1 MADYINETLIR
12 LTSEQAE
19 SVNEQ
24 IKEYAR
30 ANGKVKS
37 RDINNYIKE
46 DKDTKKWTY
55 CVPAGEEEIELPFV
69 SEGNQNLTTYPKKH
83 EKYGQK
89 VPFEDN
95 YIALLHKW
103 GKTADSRYSEEE
115 KSLDL
120 LTDEQVTS
128 ILNSIETSSGSYG
141 ENEWIYS
148 ISSTEKDEEGST
160 ISFDFRD
167 RRIDDVNKPL
177 EIAGGATI
185 GLSEDP
191 EMRSKFTIMGEVEN
205 QDGSTYGRLV
215 DVYGDLKDNLDKWGH
230 QIPNENYPKVYI
242 NRGEDRFNGETW
254 VDGDSSTNKETVGR
268 EVIITLN
275 SGEEYDSS
283 TIYTLK
289 EGKVLKEEKELEDGE
304 EVDTYIEV
312 GTYIETGANFGLG
325 LGTIESTKEIVTH
338 STISAD
344 HGLIIEDGIG
354 DITDRGISKYYIK
367 NSAGETIAIKFN
379 DDGEQSRDTNGH
391 ALTIK
396 HDGAKIQGWTH
407 ITDEEDKN
415 VFKLQDENGKDVIY
429 YPSYKLDENSN
440 ITYENSEYSDKNI
453 IKECYFLS
461 ESEDVKE
468 HEKDSHYGHWCIQK
482 DGQEVY
488 IIDEWP
494 GFLYHK
500 VNKQIDKMV
509 SSLDTSKTLYLYYS
523 TDGKDYYLIED
534 KNEKGTVLG
543 IKAKE
548 VKESNGEQNEIYKKS
563 DNNKEIYYKLE
574 EKDFTDV
581 VYVVGYNEDDSK
593 RESNIT
599 VENGY
604 VTFITSFLP
613 ERIVPQLHQVYQV
626 KESFEASR
634 KEDGARPARQY
645 NNGFEVKENDYI
657 YWTGSEF
664 KKIGNFYYGVSDEE
678 DKKCLI
684 GMKGSLTVGT
694 QAGDNTI
701 GYHSLEVGTSVSAK
715 ANNSVAF
722 GKLTTVNATGLQS
735 VGGGVNTKINSPLS
749 FGFGENLVLDRY
761 ANYSTVFGRKNTANN
776 VFSTIFGQNN
786 TVSNAY
792 STIFGTGNTTNGAY
806 STIFGVDNII
816 AKDTM
821 YSTIFGNK
829 NTANKSYSIVFGN
842 YNTTENTHSVIFGDD
857 NITDQPY
864 QFLLGQYAATTQE
877 YSESLSAITKK
888 LLFAIGRGDKEKRTN
903 IFDISEDGTG
913 YFSGGLEVTK
923 KSALRDKVTI
933 GEDTGDHE
941 VALEV
946 LKHSQFD
953 EQVHISRDKN
963 ENITFNDSLWN
974 DGSFPHNSLWNQGS
988 SQFDEKLTIGSEA
1001 TWDKNFDYGKG
1012 FCKFTGLEVFGEIKN
1027 KRIPEALYTKTKVG
1041 EEDVLNEFADKF
1053 FVNSS
1058 IATATA
1064 TFRGSYSFIDYGF
1077 EEVTLEISGVSELP
1091 KLPDKDNYPKFS
1103 VVKLEKAD
1111 DTHSAGYY
1119 IVLEKASA
1127 SGEDNEPELYWA
1139 RVKGDGEAG
1148 TLGELPYAYMEV
1160 GEFGVVNNNVNNKDE
1175 EIWYKKVRDFKSV
1188 QDAEEWL
1195 NDYSK
1200 KVIADGE
1207 VDSFG
1212 NLPSAVE
1219 KNYLKVYYVSTDEK
1233 YYRCGKDSENN
1244 YAWKIQINCA
1254 TRASLPNLGE
1264 DVIDNLYYVEDSRE
1278 YLICAAQSG
1287 TADTFKWSRVSSPAD
1302 KNDYCFVQIVTPKEL
1317 EDCVKF
1323 DDIYNENG
1331 ELLSGV
1337 AKTENNDYP
1346 VTVTYWR
1353 YKYYQTT
1360 DILDPY
1366 KVTEEGWQF
1375 EYQLNNSGFTQAQWD
1390 TINSG
1395 ISSKMVRDLQDSIA
1409 TEIKDRIKAIE
1420 DLTTNVKAWDKE
1432 LESRI
1437 SINEKNIDANI
1448 SEIEELKNDKMDKV
1462 NPTGFGRF
1470 ELKASTE
1477 GTPFGYGLFENG
1489 VYEGTKADTN
1499 EKTNKYQTLKEIKD
1513 LLTSYYTTSEIDSEV
1528 NTINSSIAEVKS
1540 LITDEGSGINKKIT
1554 TIQDMLDNLKNNFVT
1569 IGSDQSISGQKTFEK
1584 APIVPSLISNGK
1596 TFTLPNKE
1604 GQLALV
1610 EDIQLDV
1617 DWNAAQSYIP
1627 TMEYNNKYL
1636 KITYNNC
1643 QRLGNT
1649 NLYFLRFG
1657 GNINYPWT
1665 TVECYS
1671 VKATIGK
1678 LSLIPLM
1685 GTVGTGQTDN
1695 LFKAIGETRGV
1706 DFSNNEA
1713 TMNLYIKSTKFG
1725 TKFYCNML
1733 CTISK

>member
-55 CVPAGEEEIELPFV
+55 CVPAGEEEIDLPFV
-69 SEGNQNLTTYPKKH
+69 SEGNQNLITYPKKH

-95 YIALLHKW
+95 YIALLRKW
-103 GKTADSRYSEEE
+103 GKTADSRYPEEE
-115 KSLDL
+115 PLDL

-128 ILNSIETSSGSYG
+128 ILNSIEASSGSYG

-254 VDGDSSTNKETVGR
+254 VDGDSLTNKETVGR

-275 SGEEYDSS
+275 PDNEYDSS

-289 EGKVLKEEKELEDGE
+289 EGKVLKEEKVLEDGK
-304 EVDTYIEV
+304 EVSKYIEV

-325 LGTIESTKEIVTH
+325 LGTIESTKEIVSH

-367 NSAGETIAIKFN
+367 NSAGETVAIKFN
-379 DDGEQSRDTNGH
+379 DDGEQSRDTNDH

-415 VFKLQDENGKDVIY
+415 VFKLQNGKIY
-429 YPSYKLDENSN
+429 YPGFILKENSWGLKEDGDSY
-440 ITYENSEYSDKNI
+440 YEDFPGFKYQNASYEDREYSNDNI

-461 ESEDVKE
+461 ESEDIKG
-468 HEKDSHYGHWCIQK
+468 HKKDSHYGHWCIQK

-500 VNKQIDKMV
+500 VNKQIDKIV

-548 VKESNGEQNEIYKKS
+548 VKESKDEQNEIYKKS
-563 DNNKEIYYKLE
+563 DNNKEIYYKLKE
-574 EKDFTDV
+574 EEFTDV
-581 VYVVGYNEDDSK
+581 VYVVGCDEDGNK

-604 VTFITSFLP
+604 VASITSSLP

-626 KESFEASR
+626 KENFEASR

-645 NNGFEVKENDYI
+645 DNGFEVKENDYI
-657 YWTGSEF
+657 YWTGSQF
-664 KKIGNFYYGVSDEE
+664 KKIDKFYYGSLEE
-678 DKKCLI
+678 DARHQTK
-684 GMKGSLTVGT
+684 MQGSLTIGT
-694 QAGDNTI
+694 QMDESNTI
-701 GYHSLEVGTSVSAK
+701 GLHSLEVGTAVSAYGID
-715 ANNSVAF
+715 SI
-722 GKLTTVNATGLQS
+722 ATGLYSCAGGAYSSAGGCRALANRDWS
-735 VGGGVNTKINSPLS
+735 VARGLAVTADGDASIALGSYNHTWGSNSIVFGGWNAIYDKGNASVAGGYNTKIYSPYS
-749 FGFGENLVLDRY
+749 FGFGQNLILNRDGRDSVG
-761 ANYSTVFGRKNTANN
+761 NSVVFGTDNTANKD
-776 VFSTIFGQNN
+776 
-786 TVSNAY
+786 Y
-792 STIFGTGNTTNGAY
+792 STIFG
-806 STIFGVDNII
+806 S
-816 AKDTM
+816 
-821 YSTIFGNK
+821 
-829 NTANKSYSIVFGN
+829 
-842 YNTTENTHSVIFGDD
+842 H

-864 QFLLGQYAATTQE
+864 QFLLGQYAATTQT
-877 YSESLSAITKK
+877 YSEYLGDIAKD
-888 LLFAIGRGDKEKRTN
+888 LLFAIGQGGKEKRTN
-903 IFDISEDGTG
+903 IFDISKDGTG

-933 GEDTGDHE
+933 GENIGDHE

-953 EQVHISRDKN
+953 EQVHILKDKN
-963 ENITFNDSLWN
+963 DNITS
-974 DGSFPHNSLWNQGS
+974 HNSLYNEGS
-988 SQFDEKLTIGSEA
+988 SQFDGRLTIGSET
-1001 TWDKNFDYGKG
+1001 TWEKNFNHDKG
-1012 FCKFTGLEVFGEIKN
+1012 FCKFTGLEVFGEIRN

-1064 TFRGSYSFIDYGF
+1064 TFRGSYSFVDYGF
-1077 EEVTLEISGVSELP
+1077 EEVTPTITEVTSLPEIKNPYE
-1091 KLPDKDNYPKFS
+1091 KFS
-1103 VVKLEKAD
+1103 VVKLTTKD
-1111 DTHSAGYY
+1111 DTHPVGYY

-1160 GEFGVVNNNVNNKDE
+1160 DEFGVVNNNVSNKDE

-1212 NLPSAVE
+1212 NLPSADE
-1219 KNYLKVYYVSTDEK
+1219 ENYLKIYYVSTDEK

-1244 YAWKIQINCA
+1244 YVWNIQINCA

-1287 TADTFKWSRVSSPAD
+1287 TAGTFKWSRVSSPAD

-1437 SINEKNIDANI
+1437 SINEKNINANI
-1448 SEIEELKNDKMDKV
+1448 SEIEELKNNKMDKV

-1489 VYEGTKADTN
+1489 VYEGTKAY
-1499 EKTNKYQTLKEIKD
+1499 TNKYQTLSEIKD
-1513 LLTSYYTTSEIDSEV
+1513 LLTSYYTKSEINEKIKGIDESIEK
-1528 NTINSSIAEVKS
+1528 INNLVVY
-1540 LITDEGSGINKKIT
+1540 DEGE
-1554 TIQDMLDNLKNNFVT
+1554 DNLKTRISNIQSTLKEISNDYVT
-1569 IGSDQSISGQKTFEK
+1569 KSTEQTISGKKTFTQ
-1584 APIVPSLISNGK
+1584 PLTISSLESDGK
-1596 TFTLPNKE
+1596 TFTLPKDKG
-1604 GQLALV
+1604 GQLALA
-1610 EDIQLDV
+1610 EDVRLELDWDTEYGASKDWETKGLTVSNTYCRKLGDTNLFLLKFNGQIKELSKNVIRYTLRAKINGKWAIPLIGSAGTGEANALKAGLAYGIDYDV
-1617 DWNAAQSYIP
+1617 DRGY
-1627 TMEYNNKYL
+1627 MYL
-1636 KITYNNC
+1636 YM
-1643 QRLGNT
+1643 
-1649 NLYFLRFG
+1649 
-1657 GNINYPWT
+1657 
-1665 TVECYS
+1665 
-1671 VKATIGK
+1671 KA
-1678 LSLIPLM
+1678 S
-1685 GTVGTGQTDN
+1685 
-1695 LFKAIGETRGV
+1695 
-1706 DFSNNEA
+1706 S
-1713 TMNLYIKSTKFG
+1713 FG
-1725 TKFYCNML
+1725 TNYYCNML
-1733 CTISK
+1733 CTTRDWIKTD

>member
-55 CVPAGEEEIELPFV
+55 CVPAGEEEIDLPFV
-69 SEGNQNLTTYPKKH
+69 SEGNQNLITYPKKH

-103 GKTADSRYSEEE
+103 GKTADSRYPKE

-128 ILNSIETSSGSYG
+128 ILNSIEASSGSYG

-254 VDGDSSTNKETVGR
+254 VDGDSLTNKETVGR

-275 SGEEYDSS
+275 PDENYDSS

-289 EGKVLKEEKELEDGE
+289 EGKVLKEKKVLEDGKE
-304 EVDTYIEV
+304 DVTYIEV

-325 LGTIESTKEIVTH
+325 LGTIESTKEIVSH

-354 DITDRGISKYYIK
+354 DIADRGISKYYIK
-367 NSAGETIAIKFN
+367 NSAGETVAIKFN

-415 VFKLQDENGKDVIY
+415 VFKFNKDENGKGTIY

-440 ITYENSEYSDKNI
+440 ITYKNSEYSDENI
-453 IKECYFLS
+453 IKNCYFLPENEDTYS
-461 ESEDVKE
+461 EHK
-468 HEKDSHYGHWCIQK
+468 KDSHYGHWCIQK
-482 DGQEVY
+482 DGQETY

-494 GFLYHK
+494 GFLYHEAE
-500 VNKQIDKMV
+500 KQIDKMV
-509 SSLDTSKTLYLYYS
+509 SSFDTSKTLYLYYS
-523 TDGKDYYLIED
+523 TGGKDYYLIED
-534 KNEKGTVLG
+534 KDENDIVLG

-548 VKESNGEQNEIYKKS
+548 VNESKSEENEIYKKS

-574 EKDFTDV
+574 EKEFTDV
-581 VYVVGYNEDDSK
+581 VYVVGYNEYGSK
-593 RESNIT
+593 RISNIT
-599 VENGY
+599 VENDY
-604 VTFITSFLP
+604 VTSITSSLP

-626 KESFEASR
+626 KESFEASK

-645 NNGFEVKENDYI
+645 DNNFSVEANDYI
-657 YWTGSEF
+657 YWTGSQF
-664 KKIGNFYYGVSDEE
+664 KKIGDFYYGVSDEE
-678 DKKCLI
+678 DKKYLI

-694 QAGDNTI
+694 PAGDDTI
-701 GYHSLEVGTSVSAK
+701 GCHSLEVGTSVSAK

-722 GKLTTVNATGLQS
+722 GKLTTVEATGLQS
-735 VGGGVNTKINSPLS
+735 VGGGVNTKIYSPYS
-749 FGFGENLVLDRY
+749 FGFGQNLILNRDGEDSVG
-761 ANYSTVFGRKNTANN
+761 NSVVFGTDNTANKD
-776 VFSTIFGQNN
+776 
-786 TVSNAY
+786 Y
-792 STIFGTGNTTNGAY
+792 STIFG
-806 STIFGVDNII
+806 S
-816 AKDTM
+816 
-821 YSTIFGNK
+821 
-829 NTANKSYSIVFGN
+829 
-842 YNTTENTHSVIFGDD
+842 H

-864 QFLLGQYAATTQE
+864 QFLLGQYAATTQK
-877 YSESLSAITKK
+877 YSTYLKDTAES
-888 LLFAIGRGDKEKRTN
+888 LLFAIGKGTAEGKAN
-903 IFDISEDGTG
+903 IFDISTEGTG

-923 KSALRDKVTI
+923 KSALRDKVTV
-933 GEDTGDHE
+933 GEDTTDHK
-941 VALEV
+941 VALQV

-953 EQVHISRDKN
+953 EQVLILKDKN
-963 ENITFNDSLWN
+963 DNTTS
-974 DGSFPHNSLWNQGS
+974 HNSLYNKGS
-988 SQFDEKLTIGSEA
+988 SQFDGRLTIGSET
-1001 TWDKNFDYGKG
+1001 TWEKNFNHDKG
-1012 FCKFTGLEVFGEIKN
+1012 FCKFTGLEVFGEIRN

-1064 TFRGSYSFIDYGF
+1064 TFRGSYSFVDYGF
-1077 EEVTLEISGVSELP
+1077 EEVTLEIREVSELP
-1091 KLPDKDNYPKFS
+1091 KLPDKDNYPKFR
-1103 VVKLEKAD
+1103 VVKLTTKD
-1111 DTHSAGYY
+1111 DTHPVGYY

-1160 GEFGVVNNNVNNKDE
+1160 DEFGVVNNNVSNKDE

-1188 QDAEEWL
+1188 QDAEKWL

-1207 VDSFG
+1207 VDSSG
-1212 NLPSAVE
+1212 NLPSADE

-1244 YAWKIQINCA
+1244 YVWNIQINCA

-1278 YLICAAQSG
+1278 YLICTVQPG
-1287 TADTFKWSRVSSPAD
+1287 TTNTFKWSRVSSLAD

-1409 TEIKDRIKAIE
+1409 AEIKDRIKAIE

-1448 SEIEELKNDKMDKV
+1448 SEIEGLKNDKMDKV
-1462 NPTGFGRF
+1462 NPTGSGRF

-1477 GTPFGYGLFENG
+1477 GIPFGYGLFEKG

-1499 EKTNKYQTLKEIKD
+1499 KYQTLGEIEV
-1513 LLTSYYTTSEIDSEV
+1513 LLESYYTKSEINDKV
-1528 NTINSSIAEVKS
+1528 NTINNNIEKINDLV
-1540 LITDEGSGINKKIT
+1540 TYDEGE
-1554 TIQDMLDNLKNNFVT
+1554 DNLKTRISNIQDTLEKIEGNYVT
-1569 IGSDQSISGQKTFEK
+1569 IDSDQLISGQKTFEK
-1584 APIVPSLISNGK
+1584 APIVPSLISDDGK

-1617 DWNAAQSYIP
+1617 DWNANKSYIP
-1627 TMEYNNKYL
+1627 TMEYNDKYL

-1643 QRLGNT
+1643 QKLGNT

-1657 GNINYPWT
+1657 GNITFLWP
-1665 TVECYS
+1665 S
-1671 VKATIGK
+1671 VKCYPVKAKIGK
-1678 LSLIPLM
+1678 LFLIPLM

-1695 LFKAIGETRGV
+1695 LFKAIGEARGV
-1706 DFSNNEA
+1706 DFSNNST
-1713 TMNLYIKSTKFG
+1713 TMNLYIKSTEFG

-1733 CTISK
+1733 CTTTE